1 MTISD
6 ALGAD
11 EISNVLPAFVRK
23 SHKLSEVGGA
33 FLQSAPNCG
42 CFGSGDTANP
52 TERISGSASYA
63 SSTVLSSLR
72 YCPSEVIK

>member
-11 EISNVLPAFVRK
+11 EISNDLPAFVRK

-33 FLQSAPNCG
+33 FFNLPQIVVVLEA
-42 CFGSGDTANP
+42 GDTANP
-52 TERISGSASYA
+52 SGLMSGPKSRALRPSLSCLIYLPSAA
-63 SSTVLSSLR
+63 
-72 YCPSEVIK
+72 IK